1 MSSVE
6 VPEAKAGSALLGSSP
21 EMARLLADGAPRDTP
36 RASSARLANVER
48 LRLIAMLEIVAFHV
62 SGAVGAEQQR
72 LPIIAGLGLPAFLL
86 LNNAFNTT
94 LSERMGTRAF
104 LNVKVNRLLVPWLAW
119 SLIYA
124 TVVVLERLRHGE
136 PVAEAFGFWVLVGGT
151 YDHLW
156 FVPFAL
162 FGGTLLARV
171 QARTRRLPH
180 VPVALAALALGGL
193 LVIVDAAVLQRNTI
207 DWPVLQWLFA
217 LPSVFLGFA
226 LGRVVLAADRRFF
239 SRLGWVMTLLG
250 VACVAGSQA
259 LGLFDMSVRY
269 AVSMALVTLA
279 FVWPGRADALSQ
291 KLTPSLFG
299 IYLIHPLVVR
309 AYQAAH
315 LPALSVPL
323 LAVLVFAVAAVLVA
337 LLRRSPLKRLV

>member
-6 VPEAKAGSALLGSSP
+6 VPEAKAKSALLGSSP
-21 EMARLLADGAPRDTP
+21 ELARLLADGAPRDTP

-48 LRLIAMLEIVAFHV
+48 LRLVAMFEIVAFHV

-72 LPIIAGLGLPAFLL
+72 LPIIAGLGLPVFLL

-104 LNVKVNRLLVPWLAW
+104 LKVKVNRLLVPWLAW

-124 TVVVLERLRHGE
+124 SVVVLERLRHGE
-136 PVAEAFGFWVLVGGT
+136 PVAEAFGVWVLVGGT

-162 FGGTLLARV
+162 VGGTLLARL

-180 VPVALAALALGGL
+180 LPVALSALALGGL
-193 LVIVDAAVLQRNTI
+193 WVVIDAALLQSNTI
-207 DWPVLQWLFA
+207 DWPLLQWLFA
-217 LPSVFLGFA
+217 LPSVFLGFS
-226 LGRVVLAADRRFF
+226 LGRVVLAGDRRFF
-239 SRLGWVMTLLG
+239 SRLGGVTTLLG
-250 VACVAGSQA
+250 IACVAASEA
-259 LGLFDMSVRY
+259 LGLFEMSVRY

-279 FVWPGRADALSQ
+279 FAWPGRADALSQ

-299 IYLIHPLVVR
+299 IYLIHPLIVR

-315 LPALSVPL
+315 LQVLSVPV
-323 LAVLVFAVAAVLVA
+323 LALLVFALAAALVA
-337 LLRRSPLKRLV
+337 LLRRSPLKLLV